1 LGSMHISGGIGEKG
15 VGILSF
21 SPCIVAW
28 AVARVLFDDK
38 ALIAPRSNE
47 SLLTHLVEEGLPMV
61 C

>member
-1 LGSMHISGGIGEKG
+1 